1 MNGID
6 RIKEKIIN
14 DAKEDARVIIEAAKA
29 ESEKIIGK
37 YNTEAVAQSQK
48 ISNNTEQKRLAIIKH
63 QDDMAHL
70 EGRKQ
75 LLGAKQAV
83 LDEVFKEAF
92 TKIKK
97 LGREDY
103 TAFLS
108 SMAFKTSLNGTD
120 EIILSADDRKSFG
133 EDIVAKANKLLE
145 DSGKNAS
152 LVLSDE
158 VRDIDGGLIL
168 KTGDIETNCTF
179 DVLYDIARGELTT
192 EVAAILF

>member
-1 MNGID
+1 MNGI
-6 RIKEKIIN
+6 EKIT
-14 DAKEDARVIIEAAKA
+14 
-29 ESEKIIGK
+29 EKIIGDAGEEAGVIIDAARAEAEK
-37 YNTEAVAQSQK
+37 IIARYNAEAAAQSIK
-48 ISNNTEQKRLAIIKH
+48 INNLAEQKKLEVIKH

-75 LLGAKQAV
+75 LLTAKQAV
-83 LDEVFKEAF
+83 LDDVFKEAF
-92 TKIKK
+92 DKIRK
-97 LGREDY
+97 LERADY
-103 TAFLS
+103 IAFLS
-108 SMAFKTSLNGTD
+108 SMAFKTSLYGTD
-120 EIILSADDRKSFG
+120 EIILSASDRGSIG
-133 EDIVAKANKLLE
+133 EDIVAKANQLLE
-145 DSGKNAS
+145 SSGKNAS